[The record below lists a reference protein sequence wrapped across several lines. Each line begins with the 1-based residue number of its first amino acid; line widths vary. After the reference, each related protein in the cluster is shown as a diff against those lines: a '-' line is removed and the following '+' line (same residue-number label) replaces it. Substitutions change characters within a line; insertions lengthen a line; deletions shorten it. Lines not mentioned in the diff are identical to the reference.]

1 MDTLSLIVLLAWTI
15 GAIVIVG
22 GILAFYIA
30 GVTFEVQAHMTFETM
45 DEYKA
50 KHPIKSMIYNSLASL
65 PTLPK
70 APRVVKHNETTNG
83 YYPSYYPAIKK

>member
-1 MDTLSLIVLLAWTI
+1 MDQLSALVLLLWVI
-15 GAIVIVG
+15 GAMAIVG
-22 GILAFYIA
+22 GVIAFYIA

-45 DEYKA
+45 EDYEA
-50 KHPIKSMIYNSLASL
+50 AHPIKSMIYKSLASL